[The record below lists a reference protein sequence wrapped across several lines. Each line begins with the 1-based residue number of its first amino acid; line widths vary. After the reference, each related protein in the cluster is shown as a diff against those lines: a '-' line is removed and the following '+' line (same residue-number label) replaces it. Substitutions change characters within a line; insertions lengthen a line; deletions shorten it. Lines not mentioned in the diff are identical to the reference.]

1 MARKNGTRR
10 QFLKGSAV
18 VLGATALPAGDLAV
32 AQTAPVEPRAIVAA
46 LGDTLIPTDG
56 AGYPGYKHLEP
67 SGISTRV
74 LNTLRFVD
82 RVSLPELA
90 LFNTSAQSLLGKT
103 FVDLDESGREAW
115 LNAILAAN
123 SKPVAGLDKPT
134 VATLQKVLRL
144 ARDRVMNV
152 FYRNFPYDH
161 VDREAS
167 GAPIP
172 NQPHEIFQ
180 IKTGNLVTGWDI
192 AGYRGP
198 LTWEEEE
205 ERRNH
210 FKQIRWE
217 EPAP

>member
-10 QFLKGSAV
+10 QFLKGSAA
-18 VLGATALPAGDLAV
+18 VLGAAALPGADLAV
-32 AQTAPVEPRAIVAA
+32 AQTTPAEPRAIVAA

-56 AGYPGYKHLEP
+56 VRYPGYRRLEA
-67 SGISTRV
+67 SGISAQI

-82 RVSLPELA
+82 RVTLPELA
-90 LFNTSAQSLLGKT
+90 LFNTSAQSVLGKA
-103 FVDLDESGREAW
+103 FVDLDEPGREAW
-115 LNAILAAN
+115 LNAILAAD
-123 SKPVAGLDKPT
+123 SKPVGALDKPT

-144 ARDRVMNV
+144 SRDRVMNV

-161 VDREAS
+161 VDREANGS
-167 GAPIP
+167 PIP

-180 IKTGNLVTGWDI
+180 IKTGTLVTGWDI

-217 EPAP
+217 DPTP